1 MNEAEKRQNEY
12 INQTAERVENRYDFK
27 KAEKDA
33 HPHHHRGGHAGS
45 AALYPRHRLA
55 AAGAVSGDIRGHRLR
70 HYEEGRTGHPQRPRV
85 RRELSDGRGHHRR
98 LRSGHL

>member
-33 HPHHHRGGHAGS
+33 
-45 AALYPRHRLA
+45 YRLKK
-55 AAGAVSGDIRGHRLR
+55 GLTPEIV
-70 HYEEGRTGHPQRPRV
+70 E
-85 RRELSDGRGHHRR
+85 ELSAKKMTLNGCVNFAYV
-98 LRSGHL
+98 L

>member
-33 HPHHHRGGHAGS
+33 
-45 AALYPRHRLA
+45 YRLKK
-55 AAGAVSGDIRGHRLR
+55 GLTPKIV
-70 HYEEGRTGHPQRPRV
+70 E
-85 RRELSDGRGHHRR
+85 ELSAKKNRKKKKKQAEKAKSSLKQKARAK
-98 LRSGHL
+98 SQ

>member
-1 MNEAEKRQNEY
+1 M
-12 INQTAERVENRYDFK
+12 TK
-27 KAEKDA
+27 KQKKMLIRIIIAA
-33 HPHHHRGGHAGS
+33 VMLGS

-85 RRELSDGRGHHRR
+85 
-98 LRSGHL
+98 

>member
-33 HPHHHRGGHAGS
+33 
-45 AALYPRHRLA
+45 YRLKK
-55 AAGAVSGDIRGHRLR
+55 GLTPKIV
-70 HYEEGRTGHPQRPRV
+70 E
-85 RRELSDGRGHHRR
+85 ELSAKKMT
-98 LRSGHL
+98 LSGCVNFACVL

>member
-33 HPHHHRGGHAGS
+33 YRLKKGHAKN
-45 AALYPRHRLA
+45 
-55 AAGAVSGDIRGHRLR
+55 
-70 HYEEGRTGHPQRPRV
+70 
-85 RRELSDGRGHHRR
+85 RRRIIC
-98 LRSGHL
+98 

>member
-33 HPHHHRGGHAGS
+33 YRLKKRSHAKN
-45 AALYPRHRLA
+45 
-55 AAGAVSGDIRGHRLR
+55 
-70 HYEEGRTGHPQRPRV
+70 
-85 RRELSDGRGHHRR
+85 RRRIIC
-98 LRSGHL
+98 

>member
-33 HPHHHRGGHAGS
+33 
-45 AALYPRHRLA
+45 YRLKK
-55 AAGAVSGDIRGHRLR
+55 GLTPEIV
-70 HYEEGRTGHPQRPRV
+70 E
-85 RRELSDGRGHHRR
+85 ELSAKKMT
-98 LRSGHL
+98 LSGCVNFACVL

>member
-33 HPHHHRGGHAGS
+33 
-45 AALYPRHRLA
+45 YRLKK
-55 AAGAVSGDIRGHRLR
+55 GLTPEIV
-70 HYEEGRTGHPQRPRV
+70 E
-85 RRELSDGRGHHRR
+85 ELSAKKNDPEWMREFR
-98 LRSGHL
+98 LRSLEIYHSLDVATMGAIY